1 MTRHGLRLSRFG
13 RSARRATAPHA
24 PHLLTTWLDT
34 LQTTWKP
41 LSTLPKHPGTVGAS
55 PRRTVG
61 GEPSHTS
68 PKHKSP

>member
-1 MTRHGLRLSRFG
+1 MTRHGLRLSSFG

-24 PHLLTTWLDT
+24 SHLMTTWLGT
-34 LQTTWKP
+34 QRTTWKP

-55 PRRTVG
+55 PRRTVHG
-61 GEPSHTS
+61 GHSQTT